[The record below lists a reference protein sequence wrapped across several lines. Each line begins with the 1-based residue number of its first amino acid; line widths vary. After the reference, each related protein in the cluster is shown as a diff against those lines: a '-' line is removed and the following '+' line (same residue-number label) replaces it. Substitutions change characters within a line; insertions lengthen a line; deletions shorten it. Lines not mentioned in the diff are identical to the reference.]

1 MMGSQQRRSS
11 YRNKSICE
19 DNHVAFF
26 GANGHVGLSVNWKL
40 QSLHLLGEN
49 QSMSGTPHSFGLKS
63 RNVVTPDGVK
73 EATIL
78 VSNGKI
84 SDIISPG
91 IDGGDYPV
99 EDLGDLVI
107 MPGLVDSH
115 VHVNEPGRTEWE
127 GFETATRAAAAGGI
141 TTIADMPLNSDP
153 VTTTLDALKIKEA
166 STENKLWVDTSF
178 WGGVVPGNA
187 SALESMLQA
196 GVRGFKCFLI
206 HSGIDDFPNV
216 TEADLRMAMP
226 ILAKWQAP
234 LLVHA
239 ELECGETCT
248 WDKPSDSYAAFLESR
263 PRQWENEAIKLMVR
277 LCRETKCPV
286 HIVHLSSSEALPFIK
301 EAKGEGLP
309 FTVET
314 CPHYL
319 TFASEE
325 IKDGDPRFKCAPPIR
340 EAENR
345 ELLWQ
350 AVKDG
355 TIDFVVSDHSP
366 CSPHL
371 KFLDEGDLKKAWGG
385 ISSLQFGLS
394 TVWTEARKRGG
405 TISDIAHWMCAST
418 TKFLSLDDSKGQLK
432 KGYDADIVVWDPEEQ
447 HTIEQSNIHHR
458 HKITPYDGRTLF
470 GKVKRTYLR
479 GDVIFDGTKVREL
492 PIGEKIVSN
501 YAKGRR

>member
-1 MMGSQQRRSS
+1 
-11 YRNKSICE
+11 
-19 DNHVAFF
+19 
-26 GANGHVGLSVNWKL
+26 
-40 QSLHLLGEN
+40 
-49 QSMSGTPHSFGLKS
+49 MSGTPHRFGLKS

-73 EATIL
+73 EATVLI
-78 VSNGKI
+78 SDGKI
-84 SDIISPG
+84 VDITFTSEGASD
-91 IDGGDYPV
+91 YLV

-153 VTTTLDALKIKEA
+153 VTTTLEALRIKKI

-187 SALESMLQA
+187 DELETMLEA

-216 TEADLRMAMP
+216 TEADLRLAMP
-226 ILAKWQAP
+226 ILAKWEAP

-239 ELECGETCT
+239 ELECGDIST
-248 WDKPSDSYAAFLESR
+248 WEKPSNSYAAFLESR
-263 PRQWENEAIKLMVR
+263 PRQWENEAIKLMIR
-277 LCRETKCPV
+277 LCREFKCPV
-286 HIVHLSSSEALPFIK
+286 HIVHLSSSEAIPLIR
-301 EAKGEGLP
+301 EAKEEGLP

-405 TISDIAHWMCAST
+405 TISDIAAWMCSST
-418 TKFLSLDDSKGQLK
+418 TKFLRLEGTKGQLK
-432 KGYDADIVVWDPEEQ
+432 RGYDADIVIWNANQQ

-470 GKVKRTYLR
+470 GKVIRTYLR
-479 GDVIFDGTKVREL
+479 GEMIFDGIAVSAIPSGQTL
-492 PIGEKIVSN
+492 VSN
-501 YAKGRR
+501 FAKGRK

>member
-1 MMGSQQRRSS
+1 
-11 YRNKSICE
+11 
-19 DNHVAFF
+19 
-26 GANGHVGLSVNWKL
+26 
-40 QSLHLLGEN
+40 
-49 QSMSGTPHSFGLKS
+49 MSGTLHSFGLKS

-73 EATIL
+73 EATVL

-84 SDIISPG
+84 SDIIHAG
-91 IDGGDYPV
+91 KGDGNYPV

-153 VTTTLDALKIKEA
+153 VTTTLEALHIKEA

-187 SALESMLQA
+187 SSLEPMLHA

-226 ILAKWQAP
+226 ILAKSQAP

-239 ELECGETCT
+239 ELECGESCP
-248 WDKPSDSYAAFLESR
+248 WDKPSDSYRAFLESR
-263 PRQWENEAIKLMVR
+263 PRQWENEAIKLMIR
-277 LCRETKCPV
+277 LCREFHCPV
-286 HIVHLSSSEALPFIK
+286 HIVHLSSSEALPLIK
-301 EAKGEGLP
+301 KAKSEGLP

-319 TFASEE
+319 TFAAEE
-325 IKDGDPRFKCAPPIR
+325 IKDGDTRFKCAPPIR

-345 ELLWQ
+345 ELLWL
-350 AVKDG
+350 AVQDG

-371 KFLDEGDLKKAWGG
+371 KFLDDGDLKKAWGG

-405 TISDIAHWMCAST
+405 TISEIARWMCTST
-418 TKFLSLDDSKGQLK
+418 TKFLRLDKSKGQLK

-479 GDVIFDGTKVREL
+479 GELIFDGTAVQKF
-492 PIGEKIVSN
+492 PIGKRIVSN

>member
-1 MMGSQQRRSS
+1 
-11 YRNKSICE
+11 
-19 DNHVAFF
+19 
-26 GANGHVGLSVNWKL
+26 
-40 QSLHLLGEN
+40 
-49 QSMSGTPHSFGLKS
+49 MSRALHSFALKS

-73 EATIL
+73 EATVLIT
-78 VSNGKI
+78 NGKI
-84 SDIISPG
+84 SEIRLSG
-91 IDGGDYPV
+91 TGSANYPV

-153 VTTTLDALKIKEA
+153 VTTTLTALQIKEA

-187 SALESMLQA
+187 DALDDMLKA

-226 ILAKWQAP
+226 VLARWQAP

-239 ELECGETCT
+239 ELECGDACT
-248 WDKPSDSYAAFLESR
+248 WDEPSHSYEAFLKSR
-263 PRQWENEAIKLMVR
+263 PRHWENEAIKLMIR
-277 LCRETKCPV
+277 LCREFKCPV

-301 EAKGEGLP
+301 EAKVEGLP

-325 IKDGDPRFKCAPPIR
+325 ISDGDPRFKCAPPIR

-350 AVKDG
+350 AVQDG

-394 TVWTEARKRGG
+394 TIWTEARKRGG
-405 TISDIAHWMCAST
+405 TITDIARWMCSSPAT
-418 TKFLSLDDSKGQLK
+418 FLHMDEYKGLLK
-432 KGYDADIVVWDPEEQ
+432 EGYDADIVIWDPEEQ
-447 HTIEQSNIHHR
+447 HTIEKSNIHHR
-458 HKITPYDGRTLF
+458 HKITPYDGRLLF

-479 GDVIFDGTKVREL
+479 GEVIFDGTVVREV
-492 PIGEKIVSN
+492 PTGEKVISS
-501 YAKGRR
+501 YSKSRR